1 MHPNNILLRT
11 LWAFQR
17 AFRGYDDRMLTD
29 FRNWFAWHAREAF
42 TNFDEVGTTD
52 LSYEEI
58 EAVIEGLNAFHE
70 LEETDFDVD
79 ADGHELNLSKT
90 RRALKIIGETF
101 FRLRAEV

>member
-29 FRNWFAWHAREAF
+29 FRNWFSWHALVAF
-42 TNFDEVGTTD
+42 IHFDKEGLTD

-58 EAVIEGLNAFHE
+58 EAVIEGLSAFHE
-70 LEETDFDVD
+70 LEEMDFNVN
-79 ADGHELNLSKT
+79 ADGHELNLSRT

-101 FRLRAEV
+101 FRLKA